1 MPGEQQPADVRPI
14 FARIAEDAQKIA
26 PTKEAVE
33 RVEQQT
39 LHAAKRTER
48 LEESGVADVI
58 LPEDFDRIV
67 SGEPTMLPTMAFR
80 AVSAWHEAFKGE
92 RAGSI
97 HVPITVLYG
106 MTGRGK
112 TVAGAWL
119 IAHEGGVYVTAP
131 ELYHLFSNSRRD
143 ENRINQILRARVAL
157 LDDLG
162 TEENDAK
169 AQGALWEFVNKR
181 QGLRRAMTLITAN
194 LALYPIPG
202 KVAEERAFVSRY
214 DERIKRRIE
223 HAGRFVEA
231 TGEDLRRRPA

>member
-1 MPGEQQPADVRPI
+1 MPGDQQPADVRPI

-26 PTKEAVE
+26 PSREDVE
-33 RVEQQT
+33 RVEQLT
-39 LHAAKRTER
+39 VHAAKRTER
-48 LEESGVADVI
+48 LEESGVGDVI
-58 LPEDFDRIV
+58 TPEDFDRIV
-67 SGEPTMLPTMAFR
+67 KGAPVMLPTMAFR
-80 AVSAWHEAFKGE
+80 TVQAWHECFSGQRE
-92 RAGSI
+92 GV

-112 TVAGAWL
+112 TLAGAWL
-119 IAHEGGVYVTAP
+119 VAQEGGVYVTAP
-131 ELYHLFSNSRRD
+131 ELRSLFSSPVRN

-181 QGLRRAMTLITAN
+181 QGLRSAMTLITAN
-194 LALYPIPG
+194 LALYPIPS
-202 KVAEERAFVSRY
+202 KVPEERAFVSRY

-223 HAGRFVEA
+223 HIGRFVEA
-231 TGEDLRRRPA
+231 TGDDLRRRPA